1 MSVEVRQLVIKSN
14 VVQTDEQGE
23 SGASPAEDLENFKM
37 EIINECK
44 RMIAEQL
51 RDKRER

>member
-1 MSVEVRQLVIKSN
+1 MSVEVRQMIIKSN
-14 VVQTDEQGE
+14 VVQADEQSE
-23 SGASPAEDLENFKM
+23 SGASPSEDLEEFKM